1 MDHQQLFPGI
11 GHRIVILRITLRP
24 LWPQAGVVGHART
37 LSSFHAVLRAG
48 AKFSDDARG
57 RAAAGFFAAA
67 TRVVAISIVRDRYIG
82 DRMASIMSTIFIVF
96 MIVPVLAPTFGQVI
110 LYFANWRWIFGA
122 LLLIGAL
129 ITGWVAFRLPETLT
143 PENRIGISL
152 SDIGA
157 TFANIITNR
166 SAFGYM
172 VAAGIALGA
181 LVGFI
186 TSVQQI
192 F

>member
-1 MDHQQLFPGI
+1 
-11 GHRIVILRITLRP
+11 
-24 LWPQAGVVGHART
+24 
-37 LSSFHAVLRAG
+37 
-48 AKFSDDARG
+48 
-57 RAAAGFFAAA
+57 
-67 TRVVAISIVRDRYIG
+67 
-82 DRMASIMSTIFIVF
+82 

-166 SAFGYM
+166 SRSEEH
-172 VAAGIALGA
+172 
-181 LVGFI
+181 
-186 TSVQQI
+186 TSELQSLMRISYAVFCLKKKSNNI
-192 F
+192 IHI

>member
-1 MDHQQLFPGI
+1 
-11 GHRIVILRITLRP
+11 
-24 LWPQAGVVGHART
+24 
-37 LSSFHAVLRAG
+37 
-48 AKFSDDARG
+48 
-57 RAAAGFFAAA
+57 
-67 TRVVAISIVRDRYIG
+67 
-82 DRMASIMSTIFIVF
+82 MASIMSTIFIVF

-172 VAAGIALGA
+172 VAAGISMGA
-181 LVGFI
+181 LVGR
-186 TSVQQI
+186 SEERRVGKKCVSKCRYRWSPYH
-192 F
+192 

>member
-1 MDHQQLFPGI
+1 M
-11 GHRIVILRITLRP
+11 RISY
-24 LWPQAGVVGHART
+24 W
-37 LSSFHAVLRAG
+37 SSDVCS
-48 AKFSDDARG
+48 SD
-57 RAAAGFFAAA
+57 
-67 TRVVAISIVRDRYIG
+67 
-82 DRMASIMSTIFIVF
+82 
-96 MIVPVLAPTFGQVI
+96 

-172 VAAGIALGA
+172 VAAGIAMGA
-181 LVGFI
+181 LVGFTI
-186 TSVQQI
+186 GGASCRQRVC
-192 F
+192 

>member
-1 MDHQQLFPGI
+1 MMLG
-11 GHRIVILRITLRP
+11 
-24 LWPQAGVVGHART
+24 
-37 LSSFHAVLRAG
+37 
-48 AKFSDDARG
+48 G

-157 TFANIITNR
+157 TFR
-166 SAFGYM
+166 SEEH
-172 VAAGIALGA
+172 
-181 LVGFI
+181 
-186 TSVQQI
+186 TSELQSLMRISYAV
-192 F
+192 FCLKKKHK